1 MIGGNSEERETN
13 VDNIVGTVHPS
24 DFKISL
30 PFFPKD
36 ALNLFILFFG
46 RAVQHAETSITGNR
60 TRGPCGGSM
69 ES

>member
-1 MIGGNSEERETN
+1 MIGGNSEERDKN

-46 RAVQHAETSITGNR
+46 HAVQHVENSITGDR
-60 TRGPCGGSM
+60 TCVPCSGSM